1 MSRALNHHAGAYLI
15 DDGRG
20 AFPIFSSIA
29 NFGDYG
35 MDNIDNYYIVLPLYK
50 LLVYTSIN
58 HLDYVYTIDNT
69 KGTTIL
75 YVSSPSTN
83 GISSCKLFFNGV
95 EIKS

>member
-20 AFPIFSSIA
+20 SFPIFCSIA
-29 NFGDYG
+29 NFSDYG

-50 LLVYTSIN
+50 LHVYTSIN
-58 HLDYVYTIDNT
+58 YLDYVYIIDNT

-75 YVSSPSTN
+75 YVNSPSTN
-83 GISSCKLFFNGV
+83 GISSCKLYFNGN
-95 EIKS
+95 EITS